1 MTPILKSYFKRLT
14 NLSSRNKSLLLL
26 KDSLEQF
33 IDLNQFDFVNGKK
46 SYDIINQ
53 IVADKKSIYLID
65 EIDPRYEKVNEL
77 SKRLR
82 RIARTEKFIEQ
93 ERGSEDLYVGYP
105 FVQGKLLEGTVV
117 RCPLLFFPVTLK
129 LEKQK
134 WVIVKRENEPVSF
147 NRSFLLAYSFFNNA
161 KINDEFLEKTFE
173 DFSKD
178 SLEFRTQLYEFLKDS
193 PLILNFNQELF
204 TDSLQNFEKLLKS
217 DLEQTEKNG
226 ELKLHQKAVLGI
238 FPQAGSFLVPDYEFL
253 IANSLNSE
261 DLGDSKNS
269 EDFVDLENSRNS
281 VDSIE
286 YSQSTE
292 FPESSELLIRAK
304 KSTES
309 PESTLI
315 KKKELAEIFASKAK
329 IIDLEAVKEEKIM
342 APFAMDASQE
352 LAIRKINA
360 GHSMVIQ
367 GPPGTGKS
375 QLICNLIADFAAAG
389 KKVLV
394 VCQKRAALDVV
405 HQRLSTIG
413 FQHFAALIHDFKNDR
428 KAVFN
433 QIADQIGL
441 VDEYKKKNL
450 SLDALWLEQ
459 DFNQTSRQIDRLAKE
474 LDSFKTALFDTEECG
489 ISVKTLYLS
498 SNPNSSNIDL
508 STNYKLFNQKAKIEF
523 ASQLKVY
530 SKYAEKMAKL
540 DDFWQ
545 NRVDFRQFQQQD
557 LISAKKM
564 MAEFPTEAEKLMN
577 YFQENFHQKLNW
589 KTILQLK
596 SEIDEIKSIE
606 NTLEL
611 DEIWQLIVYLKL
623 EKINKTTLNE
633 IEQKELELYSI
644 FTQEGIETLLDESEF
659 EQHAKYVKEAHFSQ
673 QNFLASALYNLFS
686 SEKTA
691 VKSLL
696 SKYNLAFSEAG
707 IQTLYRKVANRE
719 KLVNYLNSNIL
730 LFENKEKISNLR
742 KHDLAFFQNHFSNLK
757 KAKTAFEKLSNL
769 KGIDFNYLL
778 NDDFATVKSKLKKS
792 VNLLQN
798 FLKNQT
804 VYEKYLTPNQ
814 LNYLLENQ
822 GYADAASK
830 DLDINFD
837 IFYEAD
843 VLKANFSHTELAVI
857 KLLLEKKV
865 EDINTLFENSINLS
879 WIAHI
884 EEKYPILRSVSSL
897 KMEQMEADLQEKI
910 LHKQSLSQQILL
922 IKAREHTYNGL
933 EYNRLRNL
941 TTYREL
947 LHQTTKKKKLW
958 SIRQLFGSYSDEIF
972 DLVPCWLASPETVSA
987 VFPMVPFFDL
997 VIFDEASQCYAESGI
1012 PAIYR
1017 GKQAV
1022 ITGDSKQLQPSDL
1035 YAVRFEDETD
1045 EQPELEVNSLLDL
1058 AIQYLPQTQLNG
1070 HYRSQS
1076 IDLIDFSNKHFYK
1089 NKLQILPHYEH
1100 INKPETNIKFI
1111 KVDGIFQENTNI
1123 AEANEIVA
1131 LVKKLKNEQPEKSIG
1146 IVTFNYK
1153 QQNLIQDLLEL
1164 EADILETNA
1173 ENLFVKNIENVQGD
1187 ERDIIIFSIGY
1198 GPDAKGKVR
1207 IQFGSLNQAGGEN
1220 RLNVAITRAR
1230 IQIYMVT
1237 SILPNQL
1244 HVEDTLNDGPKLLKK
1259 YMEYVQLVSESK
1271 FISQNAVNEETSY
1284 GKSLKFEMQK
1294 ANSKLLNE
1302 LPFSDLVEKNE
1313 DVFESLYLTDDNLF
1327 FQSLS
1332 SKEAH
1337 AYWPINFNKKAWKF
1351 QKFYSREFWK
1361 NQAEK

>member
-1 MTPILKSYFKRLT
+1 MTPILKSYLKRLT

-147 NRSFLLAYSFFNNA
+147 NRSFLLAYSYFNNA
-161 KINDEFLEKTFE
+161 KVNDEFLEKTFE

-253 IANSLNSE
+253 IANSLNSVDSLDSDE
-261 DLGDSKNS
+261 SKNS
-269 EDFVDLENSRNS
+269 VESGEE
-281 VDSIE
+281 IE
-286 YSQSTE
+286 FSQS
-292 FPESSELLIRAK
+292 S
-304 KSTES
+304 ES
-309 PESTLI
+309 PELI
-315 KKKELAEIFASKAK
+315 KKKVNELAEIFASKAK

-405 HQRLSTIG
+405 HQRLSTVG
-413 FQHFAALIHDFKNDR
+413 FQHFTALIHDFKNDR

-474 LDSFKTALFDTEECG
+474 LDSFKTALFDTDECG

-530 SKYAEKMAKL
+530 SKYAEKMVKL

-545 NRVDFRQFQQQD
+545 NRVDFKQFQQQD

-564 MAEFPTEAEKLMN
+564 LVEFPAEAEKLMN
-577 YFQENFHQKLNW
+577 FFQENFHQKLNW

-596 SEIDEIKSIE
+596 SEIEEIKSVE
-606 NTLEL
+606 NTLES
-611 DEIWQLIVYLKL
+611 DEIWKLVVYLKL
-623 EKINKTTLNE
+623 EKINKTNLNE
-633 IEQKELELYSI
+633 LEQKEQELYSI
-644 FTQEGIETLLDESEF
+644 FTQEGIETLLYESEF

-686 SEKTA
+686 SEKIA

-696 SKYNLAFSEAG
+696 AKYNLPFTEVG
-707 IQTLYRKVANRE
+707 IQTLYRKIDNRE
-719 KLVNYLNSNIL
+719 KLINYLNNNIL
-730 LFENKEKISNLR
+730 LFENKEIGKLR
-742 KHDLAFFQNHFSNLK
+742 KHDLAFFQNHFLNLK
-757 KAKTAFEKLSNL
+757 KAKIAFDKLTDL

-778 NDDFATVKSKLKKS
+778 NDDFSNVKSKLKKS

-798 FLKNQT
+798 FLRNQT

-822 GYADAASK
+822 DYADSASK
-830 DLDINFD
+830 DLDVNFD
-837 IFYEAD
+837 IFYESD
-843 VLKANFSHTELAVI
+843 LLKANFSHTELAVI
-857 KLLLEKKV
+857 KLLLEKKG
-865 EDINTLFENSINLS
+865 EDINTLFENSINLA

-897 KMEQMEADLQEKI
+897 KMEQMEMDLQEKI

-987 VFPMVPFFDL
+987 VFPMMPFFDL

-1035 YAVRFEDETD
+1035 YAVRFEDEAD

-1089 NKLQILPHYEH
+1089 NKLQILPHFEH
-1100 INKPETNIKFI
+1100 INRVESNIKFI
-1111 KVDGIFQENTNI
+1111 KVDGIFQENVNI
-1123 AEANEIVA
+1123 AEANEVVA
-1131 LVKKLKNEQPEKSIG
+1131 LVKNLKNYQPEKSIG
-1146 IVTFNYK
+1146 IVTFNYR
-1153 QQNLIQDLLEL
+1153 QQSLIQDLLES

-1198 GPDAKGKVR
+1198 GPDSKGKVR
-1207 IQFGSLNQAGGEN
+1207 IQFGSLNQSGGEN

-1230 IQIYMVT
+1230 FQIYMVT
-1237 SILPNQL
+1237 SIFPNQL

-1271 FISQNAVNEETSY
+1271 FVSQNTVNEDTNY

-1332 SKEAH
+1332 AKEAH

-1361 NQAEK
+1361 NQI